1 LVESRP
7 NAGVWVCATSNA
19 WLLRGAEQVPFSLCL
34 EMLAQGALELLQQ
47 GPDGNADEE
56 RRGLLAGID
65 DAELVAPV
73 TPGDR
78 LEISVTLVGRF
89 GPLIK
94 ALGEIR
100 DGAET
105 RVRATLMLAQ
115 G

>member
-1 LVESRP
+1 LVERRP
-7 NAGVWVCATSNA
+7 DGGVWVCATSNA

-47 GPDGNADEE
+47 RADGSADQE

-65 DAELVAPV
+65 DAEMVAPL

-78 LEISVTLVGRF
+78 LEITVTLVGRF

-100 DGAET
+100 DDTET
-105 RVRATLMLAQ
+105 RVRATLLLAEA
-115 G
+115 

>member
-1 LVESRP
+1 M
-7 NAGVWVCATSNA
+7 CATSNA
-19 WLLRGAEQVPFSLCL
+19 WLLRGAEQIPFSICL

-47 GPDGNADEE
+47 GPDAGADDE

-65 DAELVAPV
+65 EAQLLEPL

-78 LEISVTLVGRF
+78 LEIAVTLVGRF

-105 RVRATLMLAQ
+105 KVRATLLLAQ